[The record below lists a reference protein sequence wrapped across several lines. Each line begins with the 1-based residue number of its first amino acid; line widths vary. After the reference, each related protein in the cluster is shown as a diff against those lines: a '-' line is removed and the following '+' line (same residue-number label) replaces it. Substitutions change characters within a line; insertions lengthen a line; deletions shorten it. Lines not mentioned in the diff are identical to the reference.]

1 MQIQVAELVKEY
13 MGFNLWISSCM
24 YYFSLINMKNSS
36 RDGFESRLCTV
47 PRMAEACNVT
57 ARAGA
62 SHSRG
67 FEDAVNARIAGE
79 LQGEHRA

>member
-1 MQIQVAELVKEY
+1 
-13 MGFNLWISSCM
+13 
-24 YYFSLINMKNSS
+24 
-36 RDGFESRLCTV
+36 
-47 PRMAEACNVT
+47 MAEACNVT

-79 LQGEHRA
+79 LQGDPFSLKKRSIMVQAKNFEVFL